1 MGVFSLFRRKAKDT
15 EEAAVTATEPT
26 AQTEAEESGEAKE
39 STEATQPEAEAETKT
54 EVEAEAKAEDEG
66 AESAAETVD
75 AGDDVEIPKQQTADQ
90 AADNEAGESARK

>member
-39 STEATQPEAEAETKT
+39 STEATRPEAEAETKT
-54 EVEAEAKAEDEG
+54 EAEAKAEDEG